1 MKLKFVYTLQGDVKF
16 ITVGLV
22 FGVVAV
28 LANRL
33 PHWIYEPFE
42 SQKNWHITTAQ
53 IVEINYD
60 VELRKYE
67 HWVKYETDLNEE
79 IISKSNRA
87 TSSLPQMG
95 YKYHIMYNPT
105 LPSEFFSNDLK
116 QNADV
121 FKVTGFLSLVF
132 GSIAVFLFIMMFLK
146 IYYKTYKPQMLPLL
160 DFWIEIGGG
169 SMGALSFAIPALGVD
184 LVYWYISGESFGFF
198 TSNVVVWV
206 FRLLGLATLLGVF
219 FMVRY
224 FLKHKPKIS

>member
-42 SQKNWHITTAQ
+42 SQKNWHKTTAQ

-60 VELRKYE
+60 VELRKYD
-67 HWVKYETDLNEE
+67 HWVKYETDLKEE
-79 IISKSNRA
+79 IMAKSKIHKS
-87 TSSLPQMG
+87 TQPKIG
-95 YKYHIMYNPT
+95 EKYQIMYNPKK
-105 LPSEFFSNDLK
+105 PSEFFNNDLK
-116 QNADV
+116 QNAEV
-121 FKVTGFLSLVF
+121 FKVSGFLSLVF
-132 GSIAVFLFIMMFLK
+132 GSIAVFIFTMLCLK

-169 SMGALSFAIPALGVD
+169 SMGALSFAIPALCID
-184 LVYWYISGESFGFF
+184 LVYWYFSGESFGFF

-224 FLKHKPKIS
+224 FLKHKPKI